1 MKTAIRLLAVV
12 LPLLLSA
19 CLFKEP
25 IFTTGFIKTDDAIT
39 GIWLADEDKDKPDDK
54 KPFAAVFKIDD
65 DQYLLHYPTLPK
77 DGFYYSMKPLKIRD
91 RLVLQVRAIASA
103 KGEVPV
109 PGKDEAYTLI
119 WVEKNSDTKLTVR
132 ALLGNLEKKTP
143 AEVSKLIEDPAGD
156 WTPLFGD
163 PMVFERTNKR

>member
-1 MKTAIRLLAVV
+1 MKTAIRLLVV
-12 LPLLLSA
+12 ALPLLLAS

-25 IFTTGFIKTDDAIT
+25 IFTTGFIKTDDAIN
-39 GIWLADEDKDKPDDK
+39 GIWLADEDKDKDE

-65 DQYLLHYPTLPK
+65 EQYLLHYPTLPK

-103 KGEVPV
+103 KGEVPA

-119 WVEKNSDTKLTVR
+119 WVETTEANKLSVR
-132 ALLGNLEKKTP
+132 ALDGKLEKKSR
-143 AEVSKLIEDPAGD
+143 AEVKKLIEDPTGD
-156 WTPLFGD
+156 WAPLFGEA
-163 PMVFERTNKR
+163 MIFQRTNR